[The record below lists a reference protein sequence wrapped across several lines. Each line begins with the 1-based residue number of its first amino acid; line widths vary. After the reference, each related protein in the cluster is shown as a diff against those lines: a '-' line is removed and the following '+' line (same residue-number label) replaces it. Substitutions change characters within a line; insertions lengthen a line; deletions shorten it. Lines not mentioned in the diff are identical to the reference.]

1 LLKPTNAKTAKSLLK
16 GRLGDFVGLKPK
28 KIGPGIYT
36 QERAELICEM
46 IASGLTMEKI
56 AKRLK
61 IETHS
66 IYTWAYKNP
75 EFSEMLCRARSQQS
89 HTLMDRALFQLEEH
103 LARDDAKNGRQ
114 AVEAYIKLAERLAPQ
129 KYGTRYSE
137 VRNEIEH
144 KVSEDERNLRIL
156 EILAKTNPE
165 LFKEHVPEA
174 IEITAEPARLL
185 ENIAPRSG
193 KGASPEAEAITDCDW
208 EVA

>member
-1 LLKPTNAKTAKSLLK
+1 LKPTNEKTAKSLLK
-16 GRLGDFVGLKPK
+16 GRLSDFVGLKPEK
-28 KIGPGIYT
+28 LGPTIYT
-36 QERAELICEM
+36 QERAQLICEM
-46 IASGLTMEKI
+46 IASGFTMEKV
-56 AKRLK
+56 AKTMK
-61 IETHS
+61 MDTHT

-75 EFSEMLCRARSQQS
+75 EFSKMLCRARTQQS

-114 AVEAYIKLAERLAPQ
+114 AVEAYIKIAERIAPH

-137 VRNEIEH
+137 VRSEIEH
-144 KVSEDERNLRIL
+144 KMSEDERNLRIL
-156 EILAKTNPE
+156 EILAKANPE

-185 ENIAPRSG
+185 EDTPARSS
-193 KGASPEAEAITDCDW
+193 KSSPSEAETITDCNW